1 MMSKRFAAA
10 LTAAFFLTGAA
21 VAAEVPTTTIGTY
34 NVVQAD
40 TKNTNEKAAQDLD
53 ASRKANDKAVVEEKA
68 GDARSGKSKV
78 NYLTR
83 QAPTDWT
90 AEALIGRTVENGNG
104 DNLGEINNVVINE
117 NGNVVAV
124 VVGVGGF
131 LGIGEK
137 DVGVPFDALD
147 FRTDAQMDRSDSAS
161 TADRADRRTDD
172 RTARFDTEHDNMRI
186 VLMTSKEDLEG
197 APDYAWLD
205 EQETDG
211 GKRDNMTTAKTEADC
226 VAAKGTW
233 NSATSTCS
241 EKKM

>member
-1 MMSKRFAAA
+1 MMSKHLFAAA
-10 LTAAFFLTGAA
+10 LSAAFFLTAAA
-21 VAAEVPTTTIGTY
+21 VAEVPTEGIGTY
-34 NVVQAD
+34 EVVQAD

-53 ASRKANDKAVVEEKA
+53 ASRKADDKAVAEEKA
-68 GDARSGKSKV
+68 GDARSSTSKV

-90 AEALIGRTVENGNG
+90 AEALIGRTVENRNG

-137 DVGVPFDALD
+137 DVGVPFDVLE

-161 TADRADRRTDD
+161 TADRAERRADD
-172 RTARFDTEHDNMRI
+172 RNARFDTEHDNMRI
-186 VLMTSKEDLEG
+186 VLTTSKEDLEA

-205 EQETDG
+205 EQAADG
-211 GKRDNMTTAKTEADC
+211 AKRDNVTTAKTEADC
-226 VAAKGTW
+226 VAAKGMW
-233 NSATSTCS
+233 DAATSTCAV
-241 EKKM
+241 KKM